1 MYYNSG
7 MAEPTKEKTKL
18 KQLPCGG
25 YAVYGTDVMTK
36 QEAQV
41 GYIGAKL
48 PLEGYAPKDHIIV
61 K

>member
-1 MYYNSG
+1 

-25 YAVYGTDVMTK
+25 YAVYGTDVKTK